1 MSTAPLDR
9 ETALAVDPWLK
20 DQVPAILHRHDLFRK
35 WKDTIIQTEGG
46 YDSFT
51 QGYRKLG
58 LNVQPDN
65 SVIYREWAPNAI
77 EAVLTG
83 DFSTCTFLSSFGRF
97 SMRDSHCAR

>member
-9 ETALAVDPWLK
+9 ETVLAVDPWLV

-51 QGYRKLG
+51 KGYKKFG
-58 LNVQPDN
+58 LIVQPDN
-65 SVIYREWAPNAI
+65 SIVYREWAPNAT

-83 DFSTCTFLSSFGRF
+83 DFSACTVHLCHALL
-97 SMRDSHCAR
+97 SMR